1 MNIID
6 ENFVEKSKKEKTKMS
21 KIILIIIAILVIAII
36 GIIIALGYIDN
47 AQLKVTVDGQLQEKV
62 KDMLVFDGDTVYISI
77 RDIASYVGYQSYSGD
92 YAERSEAKN
101 KCYIQNDDEIANFV
115 LGSNKIYKLE
125 TQKTNSD
132 YTYFYAK
139 KLVKAINGKLYISS
153 DGFQEAFNSSFIYN
167 QDTNRIKIYTMNY
180 LISSYQQTVLDKGFA
195 EMSSE
200 FHNEKSI
207 FEERLVVQKD
217 KKQLGVID
225 LKGNTIIEPKYEE
238 ITYIP
243 ETGDFFAKS
252 NGKVGIISKDGTMK
266 VQILYDSLNLMD
278 KDAGIYE
285 AQREGKYG
293 IIDVKGNIKLYIEND
308 AIGLDI
314 SKFEKNDIRNKYLLV
329 DNLIPVKK
337 NDLWGLVDKTGKTI
351 VDFKYDSL
359 GYIASSNK
367 DALNLLVIPNYNM
380 IVTCKDKKYG
390 LINSSGEEKFPTRA
404 DDIYMV
410 IDSGTKYYYLNFE
423 DQRYD
428 VEKWLDSIGVK
439 AVKNNETKTTTSS
452 SSETTNETS
461 NTTQNNSQTQET
473 TQQDDTSSQQETSE
487 NSEQNSETSNQ

>member
-6 ENFVEKSKKEKTKMS
+6 ENFVEKEKKANTKLP
-21 KIILIIIAILVIAII
+21 KIILAIIIVLVIAII
-36 GIIIALGYIDN
+36 GIVVALGYIEN
-47 AQLKVTVDGQLQEKV
+47 SQLKVSIDGQVQSKV
-62 KDMLVFDGDTVYISI
+62 KDMLVFEGDTVYIPI

-115 LGSNKIYKLE
+115 LNSNKIYKLE
-125 TQKTNSD
+125 TQQSNSE
-132 YTYFYAK
+132 YTYFYSK
-139 KLVKAINGKLYISS
+139 KPVKAINGKLYVSS
-153 DGFQEAFNSSFIYN
+153 DGFEEAFNASFIYN
-167 QDTNRIKIYTMNY
+167 KDTNRIQIYTMEY
-180 LISSYQQTVLDKGFA
+180 LITSYQQLVLDKNYA

-200 FHNEKSI
+200 FNNKKSI

-217 KKQLGVID
+217 KKQIGVID
-225 LKGNTIIEPKYEE
+225 LKGNTVIEPKYEE
-238 ITYIP
+238 IKYIP
-243 ETGDFFAKS
+243 ETGDFFATS
-252 NGKVGIISKDGTMK
+252 NGKVGIISKDGAMK

-278 KDAGIYE
+278 KA
-285 AQREGKYG
+285 
-293 IIDVKGNIKLYIEND
+293 
-308 AIGLDI
+308 
-314 SKFEKNDIRNKYLLV
+314 KFEKNDIRNKYLLV

-337 NDLWGLVDKTGKTI
+337 NNLWGLVDKNGKTV

-439 AVKNNETKTTTSS
+439 TVKNNETTTTNTTSN
-452 SSETTNETS
+452 SSEETQ
-461 NTTQNNSQTQET
+461 NTAQNNSNENSNTEQKN
-473 TQQDDTSSQQETSE
+473 SSE
-487 NSEQNSETSNQ
+487 NNNNEEQNSSNEE

>member
-1 MNIID
+1 MVTPNKGGIQMNIID

-139 KLVKAINGKLYISS
+139 KPVKAINGKLYISS

-243 ETGDFFAKS
+243 DPKDRLKSRTEYLLEFENEALHLFQAILVIAEYLYKIKEFALIDKGHRPAELGMPSKKLKTGRNDLCPCGS
-252 NGKVGIISKDGTMK
+252 GKKFKKCCLGKG
-266 VQILYDSLNLMD
+266 LYD
-278 KDAGIYE
+278 
-285 AQREGKYG
+285 
-293 IIDVKGNIKLYIEND
+293 
-308 AIGLDI
+308 
-314 SKFEKNDIRNKYLLV
+314 
-329 DNLIPVKK
+329 
-337 NDLWGLVDKTGKTI
+337 
-351 VDFKYDSL
+351 
-359 GYIASSNK
+359 
-367 DALNLLVIPNYNM
+367 
-380 IVTCKDKKYG
+380 
-390 LINSSGEEKFPTRA
+390 
-404 DDIYMV
+404 
-410 IDSGTKYYYLNFE
+410 
-423 DQRYD
+423 
-428 VEKWLDSIGVK
+428 
-439 AVKNNETKTTTSS
+439 
-452 SSETTNETS
+452 
-461 NTTQNNSQTQET
+461 
-473 TQQDDTSSQQETSE
+473 
-487 NSEQNSETSNQ
+487 

>member
-1 MNIID
+1 
-6 ENFVEKSKKEKTKMS
+6 MS
-21 KIILIIIAILVIAII
+21 YICSCVIFTCIAILVIAII

-139 KLVKAINGKLYISS
+139 KPVKAINGKLYISS

-243 ETGDFFAKS
+243 ASLSIRFRLSYNICTFIVPSLEIIPTFPLLFAKKS
-252 NGKVGIISKDGTMK
+252 PVS
-266 VQILYDSLNLMD
+266 
-278 KDAGIYE
+278 GIYE

-329 DNLIPVKK
+329 DNLIPIKK

>member
-101 KCYIQNDDEIANFV
+101 KCYIQ
-115 LGSNKIYKLE
+115 LSNKIYKLE

-139 KLVKAINGKLYISS
+139 KPVKAINGKLYISS

>member
-139 KLVKAINGKLYISS
+139 KPVKAINGKLYISS

-359 GYIASSNK
+359 G
-367 DALNLLVIPNYNM
+367 LNLLVIPNYNM

>member
-139 KLVKAINGKLYISS
+139 KPVKAINGKLYISS

-225 LKGNTIIEPKYEE
+225 LKGNTIIESDTLVINRDNPFDQFVVFQVFLDDLFCFSTVDMTEYDRFFSRF
-238 ITYIP
+238 
-243 ETGDFFAKS
+243 GDFYRGLCKAVTHTAGLSDYGLNTVFFKIVQKVIHRFLTTCCYSTSGHGDFDLNQIFRMLAFFA
-252 NGKVGIISKDGTMK
+252 
-266 VQILYDSLNLMD
+266 QIDFRLN
-278 KDAGIYE
+278 
-285 AQREGKYG
+285 
-293 IIDVKGNIKLYIEND
+293 
-308 AIGLDI
+308 
-314 SKFEKNDIRNKYLLV
+314 
-329 DNLIPVKK
+329 
-337 NDLWGLVDKTGKTI
+337 
-351 VDFKYDSL
+351 
-359 GYIASSNK
+359 
-367 DALNLLVIPNYNM
+367 VIPDFFQ
-380 IVTCKDKKYG
+380 V
-390 LINSSGEEKFPTRA
+390 GE
-404 DDIYMV
+404 
-410 IDSGTKYYYLNFE
+410 
-423 DQRYD
+423 
-428 VEKWLDSIGVK
+428 
-439 AVKNNETKTTTSS
+439 
-452 SSETTNETS
+452 
-461 NTTQNNSQTQET
+461 
-473 TQQDDTSSQQETSE
+473 
-487 NSEQNSETSNQ
+487 

>member
-1 MNIID
+1 
-6 ENFVEKSKKEKTKMS
+6 
-21 KIILIIIAILVIAII
+21 
-36 GIIIALGYIDN
+36 
-47 AQLKVTVDGQLQEKV
+47 
-62 KDMLVFDGDTVYISI
+62 
-77 RDIASYVGYQSYSGD
+77 
-92 YAERSEAKN
+92 
-101 KCYIQNDDEIANFV
+101 
-115 LGSNKIYKLE
+115 
-125 TQKTNSD
+125 
-132 YTYFYAK
+132 
-139 KLVKAINGKLYISS
+139 
-153 DGFQEAFNSSFIYN
+153 
-167 QDTNRIKIYTMNY
+167 MNY

-314 SKFEKNDIRNKYLLV
+314 SKFEKMTY
-329 DNLIPVKK
+329 
-337 NDLWGLVDKTGKTI
+337 
-351 VDFKYDSL
+351 
-359 GYIASSNK
+359 
-367 DALNLLVIPNYNM
+367 
-380 IVTCKDKKYG
+380 VT
-390 LINSSGEEKFPTRA
+390 N
-404 DDIYMV
+404 IY
-410 IDSGTKYYYLNFE
+410 
-423 DQRYD
+423 
-428 VEKWLDSIGVK
+428 
-439 AVKNNETKTTTSS
+439 
-452 SSETTNETS
+452 
-461 NTTQNNSQTQET
+461 
-473 TQQDDTSSQQETSE
+473 
-487 NSEQNSETSNQ
+487 

>member
-6 ENFVEKSKKEKTKMS
+6 ENFVEKEKKANTKLP
-21 KIILIIIAILVIAII
+21 KIILAIIIVLVIAII
-36 GIIIALGYIDN
+36 GIVVALGYIEN
-47 AQLKVTVDGQLQEKV
+47 SQLKVSIDGQVQAKV
-62 KDMLVFDGDTVYISI
+62 KDMLVFEGDTVYIPI

-115 LGSNKIYKLE
+115 LNSNKIYKLE
-125 TQKTNSD
+125 TQQSNSE
-132 YTYFYAK
+132 YTYFYSK
-139 KLVKAINGKLYISS
+139 KPVKAINGKLYVSS
-153 DGFQEAFNSSFIYN
+153 DGFEEAFNASFIYN
-167 QDTNRIKIYTMNY
+167 KDTNRIKIYTMEY
-180 LISSYQQTVLDKGFA
+180 LITSYQQLVLDKNYA

-200 FHNEKSI
+200 FNNKKSI

-217 KKQLGVID
+217 KKQIGVID
-225 LKGNTIIEPKYEE
+225 LKGNTVIEPKYEE
-238 ITYIP
+238 IKYIP
-243 ETGDFFAKS
+243 ETGDFFATS
-252 NGKVGIISKDGTMK
+252 NGKVGIISKDGAMK

-285 AQREGKYG
+285 AKRDNKYG
-293 IIDVKGNIKLYIEND
+293 IIDIKGNLKLYIEND
-308 AIGLDI
+308 QIGMDI

-337 NDLWGLVDKTGKTI
+337 NDLWGLVDKNGKTV

-410 IDSGTKYYYLNFE
+410 IDSGTKYFYLNFE

-439 AVKNNETKTTTSS
+439 TVKNNEPTTTNTTSN
-452 SSETTNETS
+452 SSEETQ
-461 NTTQNNSQTQET
+461 NTAQNNSNENSNTEQKN
-473 TQQDDTSSQQETSE
+473 SSE
-487 NSEQNSETSNQ
+487 NNNNEEQNSSNEE

>member
-1 MNIID
+1 
-6 ENFVEKSKKEKTKMS
+6 
-21 KIILIIIAILVIAII
+21 
-36 GIIIALGYIDN
+36 
-47 AQLKVTVDGQLQEKV
+47 
-62 KDMLVFDGDTVYISI
+62 
-77 RDIASYVGYQSYSGD
+77 
-92 YAERSEAKN
+92 
-101 KCYIQNDDEIANFV
+101 
-115 LGSNKIYKLE
+115 
-125 TQKTNSD
+125 
-132 YTYFYAK
+132 
-139 KLVKAINGKLYISS
+139 
-153 DGFQEAFNSSFIYN
+153 
-167 QDTNRIKIYTMNY
+167 
-180 LISSYQQTVLDKGFA
+180 
-195 EMSSE
+195 
-200 FHNEKSI
+200 
-207 FEERLVVQKD
+207 
-217 KKQLGVID
+217 
-225 LKGNTIIEPKYEE
+225 
-238 ITYIP
+238 
-243 ETGDFFAKS
+243 
-252 NGKVGIISKDGTMK
+252 MK

-337 NDLWGLVDKTGKTI
+337 NDLWGLV
-351 VDFKYDSL
+351 VKYDSL

>member
-1 MNIID
+1 
-6 ENFVEKSKKEKTKMS
+6 
-21 KIILIIIAILVIAII
+21 
-36 GIIIALGYIDN
+36 
-47 AQLKVTVDGQLQEKV
+47 
-62 KDMLVFDGDTVYISI
+62 MLD
-77 RDIASYVGYQSYSGD
+77 
-92 YAERSEAKN
+92 
-101 KCYIQNDDEIANFV
+101 
-115 LGSNKIYKLE
+115 
-125 TQKTNSD
+125 
-132 YTYFYAK
+132 
-139 KLVKAINGKLYISS
+139 
-153 DGFQEAFNSSFIYN
+153 N